1 MARHSPA
8 RRTPSHGTDRY
19 GLTYAIDF
27 VAVNDAGRPAPRS
40 WRSLLSVEEP
50 EGFVGFG
57 APILAPHS
65 GTIVAVHDGE
75 PDHVARRSQLRLLP
89 YMLGQASRIREGLP
103 AIAGNHVVISIG
115 LAGPFVWL
123 AHLREG
129 SVRVRVGD
137 EVTTGEQVGECGNSG
152 NSTQP
157 HVHVQTTDSLTWET
171 ARGLPVVFRSYRHVV
186 DGFRVEEGVPD
197 ESEVIEMI

>member
-1 MARHSPA
+1 
-8 RRTPSHGTDRY
+8 
-19 GLTYAIDF
+19 
-27 VAVNDAGRPAPRS
+27 
-40 WRSLLSVEEP
+40 
-50 EGFVGFG
+50 
-57 APILAPHS
+57 
-65 GTIVAVHDGE
+65 
-75 PDHVARRSQLRLLP
+75 
-89 YMLGQASRIREGLP
+89 MLGQASRIREGLP

-157 HVHVQTTDSLTWET
+157 HVHVQATDSLTWET